1 LIRIFTRERPR
12 MARQSKDTKAIFNS
26 VERSKLR
33 SSVFRWMVR
42 HHDTFQEKWNG
53 EKIDWLSV
61 CEELAELGLTDT
73 RGKPATQ
80 RNARETWFQARKS
93 VAKARAAAAAKAAV
107 KPPRPVYPSR
117 MSPDLRP
124 ANAPPPIPN
133 APRLGGPPAQ
143 QNQLAPRRTD
153 AAQNDGPDPLEQ
165 IARLQRIF
173 RERDGRN

>member
-1 LIRIFTRERPR
+1 
-12 MARQSKDTKAIFNS
+12 MARHSKDTKAILRT
-26 VERSKLR
+26 VERSEER
-33 SSVFRWMVR
+33 SSLYWWMVS
-42 HHDTFQEKWNG
+42 HHDDLIEASKRQRIKWSAFCAEAEK
-53 EKIDWLSV
+53 S
-61 CEELAELGLTDT
+61 GLTDVT
-73 RGKPATQ
+73 GKPASERT
-80 RNARETWFQARKS
+80 ARQTWLRVRAA